1 MMPPRKILPEENVD
15 SWLMSYA
22 DLITLLMCFFIIF
35 VSVSEPR
42 KERISILSS
51 GMGGKFGTVDLV
63 TPFDGV
69 IRTLQGVVENNKA
82 FRDITIDHN
91 DKEIAMEMSSSTFF
105 QPFIAELAPEK
116 LSLLK
121 EIVES
126 LKTIDFIDYRII
138 IEGNTSDAAPQ
149 SGLYATNWEL
159 SSARAARMV
168 RVFIDNGI
176 KPKNIKAIGLADS
189 QPKVP
194 NLDMNG
200 NAIAANR
207 EKNER
212 VVVKLER
219 LR

>member
-69 IRTLQGVVENNKA
+69 IRNLQGVVENNKA
-82 FRDITIDHN
+82 FRDITIEHN

-116 LSLLK
+116 LPLLK
-121 EIVES
+121 DIVDS

-138 IEGNTSDAAPQ
+138 IEGHTSDAAPQ

-159 SSARAARMV
+159 SSARASRIV
-168 RVFIDNGI
+168 RVFIENGI
-176 KPKNIKAIGLADS
+176 KPKDIKAVGLADTA
-189 QPKVP
+189 PKVP

-200 NAIAANR
+200 SVIAANR

-212 VVVKLER
+212 VLVKLER

>member
-1 MMPPRKILPEENVD
+1 MPPRKILPEENVD

-42 KERISILSS
+42 KERISMLSS
-51 GMGGKFGTVDLV
+51 GMGGKFGTVDLA

-69 IRTLQGVVENNKA
+69 IRKLQGVVETNKA
-82 FRDITIDHN
+82 FRDITIEHD

-105 QPFIAELAPEK
+105 QPFIAELEPGK
-116 LSLLK
+116 LPLLK

-138 IEGNTSDAAPQ
+138 IEGHTSDSQPQ

-159 SSARAARMV
+159 SSARAARIV
-168 RVFIDNGI
+168 RVFIENGI
-176 KPKNIKAIGLADS
+176 KPKDIKAVGLADT

-200 NAIAANR
+200 NPITANR
-207 EKNER
+207 ERNER
-212 VVVKLER
+212 VLVKLER
-219 LR
+219 LK

>member
-1 MMPPRKILPEENVD
+1 MIPPRKIFPEENVD

-22 DLITLLMCFFIIF
+22 DMITLLMCFFIIF

-42 KERISILSS
+42 KERISMLSS

-69 IRTLQGVVENNKA
+69 IRQLQGVVENNKS
-82 FRDITIDHN
+82 FREITIEHN
-91 DKEIAMEMSSSTFF
+91 NDAIQMEMSSATFF
-105 QPFIAELAPEK
+105 QPFIAELNKEK
-116 LSLLK
+116 IPL
-121 EIVES
+121 IVEIIKS
-126 LKTIDFIDYRII
+126 LKTIDFIDYRIVV
-138 IEGNTSDAAPQ
+138 EGHTSDATPQ
-149 SGLYATNWEL
+149 SGLYPTNWEL

-168 RVFIDNGI
+168 RVFIENGI
-176 KPKNIKAIGLADS
+176 KPQDIKAVGMADS

-200 NAIAANR
+200 NGIVANR

-212 VVVKLER
+212 VVIKLER
-219 LR
+219 VH

>member
-42 KERISILSS
+42 KERISMLSS

-69 IRTLQGVVENNKA
+69 IRTLQGVVENNKS
-82 FRDITIDHN
+82 FNDITIENN
-91 DKEIAMEMSSSTFF
+91 DKEIAMEMSSTTFF
-105 QPFIAELAPEK
+105 KPFTAELAPEK
-116 LSLLK
+116 LPLLNEIIASLR
-121 EIVES
+121 S
-126 LKTIDFIDYRII
+126 IDFIDYRIS
-138 IEGNTSDAAPQ
+138 IEGHTSDSEPQ

-159 SSARAARMV
+159 SSARAARIV
-168 RVFIDNGI
+168 RVFIENGI
-176 KPKNIKAIGLADS
+176 RPKDIKAVGFAGAY
-189 QPKVP
+189 PKVP

-212 VVVKLER
+212 VLVKLER
-219 LR
+219 LK

>member
-1 MMPPRKILPEENVD
+1 MIPPRKIIPEENVD

-42 KERISILSS
+42 KERISMLSS
-51 GMGGKFGTVDLV
+51 GMGGKFGTVDLA

-69 IRTLQGVVENNKA
+69 IHSLQGVVEKNQS
-82 FRDITIDHN
+82 FREITIEHN
-91 DKEIAMEMSSSTFF
+91 DKSIEMEMASAAFF
-105 QPFIAELAPEK
+105 KPDTADLAEEK
-116 LSLLK
+116 LRVLK
-121 EIVES
+121 EIIAS
-126 LKTIDFIDYRII
+126 LETIDFLDYRIS
-138 IEGNTSDAAPQ
+138 IESHTSDLPPK

-168 RVFIDNGI
+168 RLFIENGI
-176 KPKNIKAIGLADS
+176 KPENIRAVGLADS

-194 NLDMNG
+194 NLDIQG
-200 NAIAANR
+200 NPIAANR

-212 VVVKLER
+212 VVIKLER
-219 LR
+219 VR

>member
-22 DLITLLMCFFIIF
+22 DMITLLMCFFIIF

-69 IRTLQGVVENNKA
+69 IRSLQGVVESTKS
-82 FRDITIDHN
+82 FRDITIEHSA
-91 DKEIAMEMSSSTFF
+91 ESIEMEMSSVTFF
-105 QPFIAELAPEK
+105 KPYTAELATEK
-116 LSLLK
+116 LPLLA
-121 EIVES
+121 EIVTS
-126 LKTIDFIDYRII
+126 LKSIDFIDYRIN
-138 IEGNTSDAAPQ
+138 IEGHTNDSTPQ

-159 SSARAARMV
+159 SAARAARMV
-168 RVFIDNGI
+168 RVFIDYGI
-176 KPKNIKAIGLADS
+176 NPKNIKAVGLADS

-194 NLDMNG
+194 NLDIHG
-200 NAIAANR
+200 NAIATNR

-219 LR
+219 MR